1 MNINL
6 ETIENYVNGQLSEQ
20 ERTQFD
26 ERLRTDPA
34 IANELAFYVLSKQ
47 VAHQQARE
55 QRMAE
60 LNELRQQNPRIG
72 QRSVGTWT
80 VYAVAASLVLLLGLG
95 WYFFRPATE
104 PTLATNQLVDEY
116 VTTHFMELPTTMG
129 SETDSLKLGID
140 LFNKG
145 KLDQATGVFQDV
157 LTRKPD
163 TDSALKYGGIA
174 SLRQGNYDKA
184 IEQFQALSQR
194 TDLIAN
200 PGTFYASLALLKRGQ
215 PIDKSR
221 AKKLLEEVINKNLE
235 GKADA
240 EKLILTL

>member
-34 IANELAFYVLSKQ
+34 VANELAFYVLSKQ

-60 LNELRQQNPRIG
+60 LNALRQQNPRIG
-72 QRSVGTWT
+72 QRSIGWT
-80 VYAVAASLVLLLGLG
+80 VYVAAASLILLLGLG
-95 WYFFRPATE
+95 WYFFRPTTE
-104 PTLATNQLVDEY
+104 PSLATNQLVDDY
-116 VTTHFMELPTTMG
+116 VTAHFMELPTTMG

-145 KLDQATGVFQDV
+145 KLDQATVVFQDV
-157 LTRKPD
+157 LARKPD

-200 PGTFYASLALLKRGQ
+200 PGAFYESLSLLKRGR

-221 AKKLLEEVINKNLE
+221 AKKLLEDVINKNLE

-240 EKLILTL
+240 EKLILLL

>member
-6 ETIENYVNGQLSEQ
+6 ETIENYVNGQLSAQ
-20 ERTQFD
+20 ERMQF
-26 ERLRTDPA
+26 EEQLRTDPTVA
-34 IANELAFYVLSKQ
+34 EELAFYVLSKQ

-55 QRMAE
+55 ERMTE
-60 LNELRQQNPRIG
+60 LNALRQQNPRIG
-72 QRSVGTWT
+72 QRSVGSWT
-80 VYAVAASLVLLLGLG
+80 VYAAAASLVLLLGLG
-95 WYFFRPATE
+95 WYFFRPTTE
-104 PTLATNQLVDEY
+104 SPLAANQLIDDY
-116 VTTHFMELPTTMG
+116 VTAHFMELPTTMG

-145 KLDQATGVFQDV
+145 KLDQATVVFQDV

-184 IEQFQALSQR
+184 IEQFRDLSQR

-200 PGTFYASLALLKRGQ
+200 PGPFYESLALLKRGR

-240 EKLILTL
+240 EILVQSL